1 MHPPKKETAMK
12 KALTKSVIVGLV
24 LVGATLLG
32 SLAGIGQGE
41 KLGVTLFLGFLALI
55 IAFQV
60 APALMLFGV
69 LIKEL
74 FRPSAKEEAEVK
86 VPAGDG
92 K

>member
-1 MHPPKKETAMK
+1 MK
-12 KALTKSVIVGLV
+12 KALVKSVIVGLV

-32 SLAGIGQGE
+32 SLAGIVQGE
-41 KLGVTLFLGFLALI
+41 NLGVTLFFGFLALI

-60 APALMLFGV
+60 APVLMLFGV
-69 LIKEL
+69 LLKEI
-74 FRPSAKEEAEVK
+74 FRPSSREEAEVK